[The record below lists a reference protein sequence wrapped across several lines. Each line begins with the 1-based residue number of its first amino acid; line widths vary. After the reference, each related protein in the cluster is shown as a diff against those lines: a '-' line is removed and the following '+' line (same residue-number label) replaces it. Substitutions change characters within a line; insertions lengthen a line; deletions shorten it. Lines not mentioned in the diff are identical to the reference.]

1 MRIYRTDIRSYRMTG
16 GLSDDSLSK
25 NVHQAIG
32 MIAAQVNCE
41 VDEALARLKIR
52 ADAMGQTLEHTAL
65 DVLDRVIRFDE

>member
-1 MRIYRTDIRSYRMTG
+1 MTG
-16 GLSDDSLSK
+16 GMSDDALSK
-25 NVHQAIG
+25 NVHQAVG
-32 MIAAQVNCE
+32 MVAAQVGCD

>member
-1 MRIYRTDIRSYRMTG
+1 MTG

-25 NVHQAIG
+25 NVHQATG
-32 MIAAQVNCE
+32 MIAAQVNCD

-52 ADAMGQTLEHTAL
+52 ADAMGQSLEHTAL

>member
-1 MRIYRTDIRSYRMTG
+1 MTG

-25 NVHQAIG
+25 HVHQAMG
-32 MIAAQVNCE
+32 MIAAQLDCD
-41 VDEALARLKIR
+41 VDEALARMKIR